1 MLAALRAGRRQV
13 PVHGLTAID
22 VTEAAH
28 RIAAAAVPPSITAFV
43 AASVAR
49 AVALHPEVAA
59 YRDWFGRLVI
69 HRYVDV
75 AMLVEVDAGDT
86 RFPLAHVI
94 RDADVRRVDD
104 LSAEIRS
111 VKADAATSPS
121 GRLLRGSSRWL
132 TRVPGLWRVI
142 YAALARS
149 PRLRARAGTV
159 AVTAIGMFAG
169 GSGSGIAHP
178 TTMTLTVLIGG
189 MSDRPAVVDGAVAVR
204 TMLDV
209 TITVDHRVV
218 DGAPAARFAADLR
231 RILEGAEVLR

>member
-1 MLAALRAGRRQV
+1 MVLAALRAGRRQV
-13 PVHGLTAID
+13 PVHGLVD

-28 RIAAAAVPPSITAFV
+28 RIVAAEVPLSISAFV

-49 AVALHPEVAA
+49 AVALNPEVAA

-69 HRYVDV
+69 HHHVDV

-94 RDADVRRVDD
+94 RDADVRSVGD

-111 VKADAATSPS
+111 VKTDAGASPS
-121 GRLLRGSSRWL
+121 GRLLHGSARWL
-132 TRVPGLWRVI
+132 TRVPGLWRLI
-142 YAALARS
+142 YVAMARS
-149 PRLRARAGTV
+149 SRMRARTGTV

-189 MSDRPAVVDGAVAVR
+189 MSDRPVVVEGAIAVR

-231 RILEGAEVLR
+231 RILENAEVLQ